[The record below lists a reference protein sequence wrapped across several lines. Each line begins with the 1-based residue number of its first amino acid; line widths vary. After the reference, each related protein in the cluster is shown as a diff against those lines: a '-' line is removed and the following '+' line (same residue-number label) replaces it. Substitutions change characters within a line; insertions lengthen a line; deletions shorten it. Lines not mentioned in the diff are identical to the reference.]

1 VDLYRKPFLE
11 KKTGS
16 DTVANTEC
24 VVEEVKKKDNSD
36 WVVRQLWKL
45 VLEKLNSKI
54 KSNLFSGEST
64 FDRSTV

>member
-1 VDLYRKPFLE
+1 V
-11 KKTGS
+11 
-16 DTVANTEC
+16 C
-24 VVEEVKKKDNSD
+24 VVDEVKKKDNSD